1 MHHIPVKIEGIERRK
16 RSTGLLHIVAGLF
29 LITSTSS
36 YFRSVG
42 YHNFLS
48 VLPMYLVAVAS
59 LVYGLLRSKLDP
71 NATYNHW
78 LRVVQFLVFAA
89 LAILMLKAKID
100 FRNFTLLLW
109 AIICILLLFTERKIF
124 HDAFLTLGERSVSI
138 PGYFSNRILPWE
150 VIENLVIR
158 QDYVT
163 IYLPQNKYIQHEVLV
178 ELSEKEISDMNNFCQ
193 QQLKEK
199 QTEPV

>member
-1 MHHIPVKIEGIERRK
+1 MHRIPIKIEGIERRK

-29 LITSTSS
+29 LITSIST
-36 YFRSVG
+36 YFKSLG

-48 VLPMYLVAVAS
+48 VLPMYIVAVAS
-59 LVYGLLRSKLDP
+59 LIYGLFRKKIDP
-71 NATYNHW
+71 KAKYNHW
-78 LRVVQFLVFAA
+78 LRVIQFLVFAV
-89 LAILMLKAKID
+89 LGILMLKAKID

-109 AIICILLLFTERKIF
+109 AVICIFLLFTERKVF
-124 HDAFLTLGERSVSI
+124 HDALLTLGEKSVSI
-138 PGYFSNRILPWE
+138 PGYFSNRVLPWE

-178 ELSEKEISDMNNFCQ
+178 ELGEKEISDMNNFCR

-199 QTEPV
+199 QTELV